1 MSSDVSKLTF
11 GVDSFVGLKLGCW
24 FVFCVRLERDDL
36 EEEDEFV
43 FVFALV
49 LVLEGILDGDE
60 TLGAMLGTSLCYVE
74 FEISTLQYFSLD
86 DSLKIEAVFEKDDR
100 CWQWN

>member
-1 MSSDVSKLTF
+1 MPSISMSSDVSKLTF
-11 GVDSFVGLKLGCW
+11 GVDPFVGLKFGCW
-24 FVFCVRLERDDL
+24 CVCCRFVFCARLEGDDL

-43 FVFALV
+43 LL

-74 FEISTLQYFSLD
+74 FEIST
-86 DSLKIEAVFEKDDR
+86 AVFFT
-100 CWQWN
+100 

>member
-1 MSSDVSKLTF
+1 MLSMSSDVSKLTF
-11 GVDSFVGLKLGCW
+11 GVDSFVGLKFGCW
-24 FVFCVRLERDDL
+24 FVLFCVRLERDDL

-43 FVFALV
+43 FVLV

-74 FEISTLQYFSLD
+74 FEIST
-86 DSLKIEAVFEKDDR
+86 AVSFT
-100 CWQWN
+100 

>member
-11 GVDSFVGLKLGCW
+11 GVDSFVGLKLGGWCGCCW

-43 FVFALV
+43 FVLV

-74 FEISTLQYFSLD
+74 FEIST
-86 DSLKIEAVFEKDDR
+86 AVFFT
-100 CWQWN
+100 

>member
-11 GVDSFVGLKLGCW
+11 GVDSFVGLNFGCW
-24 FVFCVRLERDDL
+24 FVLFCVRLERDDL

-43 FVFALV
+43 FAFVLV

-74 FEISTLQYFSLD
+74 FATST
-86 DSLKIEAVFEKDDR
+86 AVFFT
-100 CWQWN
+100 